1 MVPPTLFSAEKN
13 SDCLS
18 VEDLLMETAGLEPAT
33 FGTYIAK
40 EKLLYEPNKTRLY
53 DALSS

>member
-1 MVPPTLFSAEKN
+1 
-13 SDCLS
+13 
-18 VEDLLMETAGLEPAT
+18 MEMAGLEPAT